1 MISSRVNPAL
11 PVRLFIIVMRYP
23 VIVFKAYSFNV
34 GSGKKICKSRPGE
47 TEMDY
52 LSMLQSFI

>member
-11 PVRLFIIVMRYP
+11 PVRLFIIVMRCP

-34 GSGKKICKSRPGE
+34 
-47 TEMDY
+47 
-52 LSMLQSFI
+52 